1 MASGVA
7 CKSQATGAFTV
18 FPDCIGKV
26 EMKTPL
32 YKNLQKKIIIITL
45 CVSFAPLVALGAT
58 IYHQFAR
65 MYKEKIEEQIE
76 YRATAQAEAVD
87 LFLKERTAILCA
99 MADTHIFNDMIHEKY
114 LARIFEVMNARAG
127 AFVDLGVISN
137 SGQHLAYVGPYD
149 LRGLNYYQQPW
160 FADVMSKGLYVSNVY
175 MGYRKS
181 PHFIIAVRRQEGLN
195 SWILRAT
202 IDPDIFG
209 EIVRSAQVGKTGDA
223 YIVDR
228 KGAYQTRPR
237 FDGEILSRSHLN
249 TRLFGTG
256 TTVIEEKGVE
266 GKETLYAGTWLKGGK
281 WLLIIS
287 QEAGE
292 EMTGLLATRN
302 VEIGIVVCGLLA
314 IILTTVFTT
323 RLTISRLRDTDQ
335 KMNELNAQ
343 LVQSDKLAALGKMA
357 AGVAHEINNPLAVI
371 IQLTG
376 WMEDLLYEE
385 EFQKSNNYKE
395 YKQAIGDI
403 EDHVERARKVVH
415 NMLGYARKMEPSIED
430 VDVNSTLK
438 QTIDLLRNHAIN
450 NNIEIKT
457 ELSDD
462 LPIIAGD
469 QSQLQQVFLNLIN
482 NAIDAIGSEGL
493 IEVTSR
499 QIDSFINIDIIDNGP
514 GIPEDKQKKVFDPF
528 FTTKE
533 TGKGTGLGL
542 WVSYDIMSK
551 MGGSISI
558 KSKLGKGT
566 TFTVAV
572 PALTPE
578 KK

>member
-1 MASGVA
+1 
-7 CKSQATGAFTV
+7 
-18 FPDCIGKV
+18 
-26 EMKTPL
+26 MKTPL

-58 IYHQFAR
+58 IYYQFAR
-65 MYKEKIEEQIE
+65 MYKEKIEEQMK
-76 YRATAQAEAVD
+76 YRATSQAEAVD

-99 MADTHIFNDMIHEKY
+99 MADTHTFNDMTDEKK

-137 SGQHLAYVGPYD
+137 SGQHLAYIGPYD
-149 LRGLNYYQQPW
+149 LKGLNYYQHPW
-160 FADVMSKGLYVSNVY
+160 FNDVMTKGLYVSNVY

-181 PHFIIAVRRQEGLN
+181 PHFIIAVRRQEGPN

-209 EIVRSAQVGKTGDA
+209 DIVRSAQVGKTGDA

-228 KGAYQTRPR
+228 NGIYQTCPR

-256 TTVIEEKGVE
+256 TTVIEEKDVE
-266 GKETLYAGTWLKGGK
+266 GEETLYAGTWLKGGK

-287 QEAGE
+287 QEASE

-302 VEIGIVVCGLLA
+302 MEIGIVVCGLLA

-323 RLTISRLRDTDQ
+323 RLAVGRLRNSDQ

-343 LVQSDKLAALGKMA
+343 LIQSDKLAALGKMA

-385 EFQKSNNYKE
+385 EFEKSNNYKE
-395 YKQAIGDI
+395 YKQAITDI

-415 NMLGYARKMEPSIED
+415 NMLGYARKMEPRIED

-438 QTIDLLRNHAIN
+438 QTIDLLRNHAIT
-450 NNIEIKT
+450 NNIEITT
-457 ELSDD
+457 ELSDN

-469 QSQLQQVFLNLIN
+469 QSQLQQVFLNLLT

-499 QIDSFINIDIIDNGP
+499 EVDSFINVDITDNGP
-514 GIPEDKQKKVFDPF
+514 GIPEDRQKKVFDPF

-542 WVSYDIMSK
+542 WIIYGIIEK
-551 MGGSISI
+551 MGGTISL
-558 KSKLGKGT
+558 KSEEGKGT
-566 TFTVAV
+566 TFTVEIPIV
-572 PALTPE
+572 EPE